1 MDNVEKIKSSQKI
14 VEHVL
19 GSQTKVSHRTKT
31 KYDLDKKK
39 FENIILNLEQLET
52 RTNILIN
59 DFNLDLS
66 KFEDIYYEVIN
77 NLFSLLYPKEV
88 IDIINFY
95 LYGRMSP
102 EGDVVVLKDVE
113 GNEIVVDNPSQLYN
127 IVQNI
132 LHNYGTR

>member
-14 VEHVL
+14 IEHVL
-19 GSQTKVSHRTKT
+19 GSETKVSHRTKT

-95 LYGRMSP
+95 LYGRMTT
-102 EGDVVVLKDVE
+102 EGDIVVLKDTE
-113 GNEIVVDNPSQLYN
+113 GNEILIENISQLYN
-127 IVQNI
+127 VIQNI
-132 LHNYGTR
+132 MNGKG

>member
-14 VEHVL
+14 IEHVL
-19 GSQTKVSHRTKT
+19 GSETKVSHRTKT

-95 LYGRMSP
+95 LYGRMTT
-102 EGDVVVLKDVE
+102 EGDMVVLKDTE
-113 GNEIVVDNPSQLYN
+113 GNEILIENISQLYN
-127 IVQNI
+127 VIQNI
-132 LHNYGTR
+132 MNGKG